1 MNYISW
7 LFPPNQQSLIRDYRL
22 NEQHWNWIESKSIR
36 SVSWLK
42 WSLINPKMQ
51 NAERQRILHNGW
63 RSHFRRALITIAVVH
78 CSNFFSPFSSM
89 DFEIQ
94 FNWTDKAQAPT
105 NWEWLRTTSSQ
116 NVWGWWMDSYV
127 LTRFFLF
134 VLSVDDAWVGCST
147 CKFTCKRRDKERPS
161 LKGLYVKLLGLK
173 MLIIDN

>member
-22 NEQHWNWIESKSIR
+22 NEQHWNWIESKSTR

-78 CSNFFSPFSSM
+78 CSNFFSPFNSM

-127 LTRFFLF
+127 LTRFFCLF
-134 VLSVDDAWVGCST
+134 YRWMTHELGAARVNLPARDEI
-147 CKFTCKRRDKERPS
+147 KRDLHYE
-161 LKGLYVKLLGLK
+161 VC
-173 MLIIDN
+173 M